1 MLPFKSPLAGPC
13 APSRARVKRKGRG
26 ALTSFLDT
34 ELSSRRKQGAR
45 LVDLY
50 GKCINARKCG
60 IYMLDLLL
68 PLVRLHCPTKDQSTP
83 SHVNNSS
90 LCMFKI
96 PPLATFALLWR
107 NRPLVPTNSQSRKIL
122 LVISVRQITR
132 SPLTGALG
140 GMVCFAAITI
150 TNHEQKDSF

>member
-1 MLPFKSPLAGPC
+1 
-13 APSRARVKRKGRG
+13 
-26 ALTSFLDT
+26 
-34 ELSSRRKQGAR
+34 
-45 LVDLY
+45 
-50 GKCINARKCG
+50 
-60 IYMLDLLL
+60 
-68 PLVRLHCPTKDQSTP
+68 
-83 SHVNNSS
+83 
-90 LCMFKI
+90 MFKI

-132 SPLTGALG
+132 SPLAAALG